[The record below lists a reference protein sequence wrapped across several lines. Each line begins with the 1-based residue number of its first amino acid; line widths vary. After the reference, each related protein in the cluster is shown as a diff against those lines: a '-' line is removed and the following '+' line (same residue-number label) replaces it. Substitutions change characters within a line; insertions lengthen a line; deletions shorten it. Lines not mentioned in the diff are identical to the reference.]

1 VWVLTASHSGEF
13 PMSSWA
19 RPSGE
24 DVHFLAPGIWRATV
38 TCEHWSTPERFVAPS
53 RPLPR

>member
-53 RPLPR
+53 RPPPR